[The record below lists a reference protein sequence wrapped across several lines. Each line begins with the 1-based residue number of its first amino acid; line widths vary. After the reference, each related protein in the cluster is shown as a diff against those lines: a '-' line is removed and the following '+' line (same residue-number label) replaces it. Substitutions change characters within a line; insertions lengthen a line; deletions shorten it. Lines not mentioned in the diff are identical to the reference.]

1 MSKTPDLGRGLT
13 AGAAVEALP
22 NETSRR
28 RFIGYVL
35 AGTTL
40 AVTADFAWQPETA
53 AAAEGVM
60 PIPSNAVPADFYDF
74 MDAVR
79 DASIPTNHLLSIE
92 VRPNGTAFFSLP
104 RSDNGQLL
112 TTSFAQVIAEE
123 MDIPFENVEVQLS
136 PARPE
141 LMYNQLTG
149 GSCSLYSL
157 IEPVRVMALTARQK
171 LMEAGAQ
178 KLGVSLNQ
186 VRTEGGFVMGPD
198 GARLSYGSLSELASE
213 LRTPYK
219 VLLGPIRGTVMGK
232 SFGNVEARDIATGK
246 KQFVMDLPIQNALPT
261 MVCRPPTFKGKVG
274 AVKNLDAVRK
284 MPGVTDVAAISTG
297 VAVRARTFGQ
307 CIDAIRALKVDWAG
321 GTKDQASSDSLL
333 GEIAAAELPMVPAD
347 PTATVLEETYTFQ
360 WRSGSPMETN
370 AAIADVRDGSAE
382 VWAPSKMPIIALQ
395 QIAILLDLP
404 EDAVT
409 LHVIKGGGSFGR
421 KLFPDAA
428 IEAVEASRAFDK
440 PVRLMWHRTDD
451 NRHGRM
457 HPACLTRMRAT
468 VTGNSVTSFT
478 MRHTS
483 GATDLTHGLGEI
495 ISGSLIASPDGE
507 LGNLSTA
514 LGFFQIVTQVPYNFG
529 PTDLKLNETFRYD
542 DLPTSAVRNVYSPD
556 TTVAR
561 ELMVEKLAKH
571 FGMDGYEF
579 RRAFVKDEKSVVLL
593 DKVAE
598 VGKWGR
604 TLPKGFS
611 QSIALHEEYK
621 CRVACLMELDNRP
634 STVNRNIREAFT
646 GPRVTKAIM
655 AIDVGRPINP
665 NGIQHMLMG
674 GLSDGIAYALSAAV
688 HIKDGLP
695 LEGSWDNYRYTR
707 QWNTPLET
715 EFIVMPANRELVGGA
730 GEVGIAVAAA
740 AAAIAYQNATGED
753 AVEFPVNYRDP
764 LGFVVKPKV
773 PSIPQSPINGRRF
786 AR

>member
-1 MSKTPDLGRGLT
+1 MSFSN
-13 AGAAVEALP
+13 ASEALEP
-22 NETSRR
+22 AGTSRR
-28 RFIGYVL
+28 QFVGYVL
-35 AGTTL
+35 AGSTL
-40 AVTADFAWQPETA
+40 AVTANVAWAPDQA
-53 AAAEGVM
+53 AAAEGVS

-74 MDAVR
+74 MDTVR

-92 VRPNGTAFFSLP
+92 VRPDGKAFFALP
-104 RSDNGQLL
+104 RSDNGQMI

-123 MDIPFENVEVQLS
+123 MDIPFENVDVQLA

-178 KLGVSLNQ
+178 KLGVDVSQ
-186 VRTEGGFVMGPD
+186 MRTKQGYVMGPAGD
-198 GARLSYGSLSELASE
+198 MIGYGALSELASE

-219 VLLGPIRGTVMGK
+219 AILGPIRGTVMGK
-232 SFGNVEARDIATGK
+232 SYGNVDARDIATGQK
-246 KQFVMDLPIQNALPT
+246 HFVMDLKVPGALPT
-261 MVCRPPTFKGKVG
+261 MVCRAPSFHGTVAKVH
-274 AVKNLDAVRK
+274 NLDAVKK
-284 MPGVTDVAAISTG
+284 MPGVTDVGIIPTG

-307 CIDAIRALKVDWAG
+307 CIDAVRALKVDWAAG
-321 GTKDQASSDSLL
+321 RKDGSSSDSLL
-333 GEIAAAELPMVPAD
+333 TEIANAALPMLPAD
-347 PTATVLEETYTFQ
+347 PLATVLKETYTFQ
-360 WRSGSPMETN
+360 FRSGSPMETN
-370 AAIADVRDGSAE
+370 SAIADVREDSAV

-395 QIAILLDLP
+395 KIAALLDLP

-409 LHVIKGGGSFGR
+409 FNVIKGGGSFGR

-428 IEAVEASRAFDK
+428 LEAVEASRLFGK
-440 PVRLMWHRTDD
+440 PVKLMWHRTDD

-457 HPACLTRMRAT
+457 HPGCVTEMRAT
-468 VTGNSVTSFT
+468 VTGNSVSSIT

-495 ISGSLIASPDGE
+495 MSGNLIASPDGE
-507 LGNLSTA
+507 AGNLATA
-514 LGFFQIVTQVPYNFG
+514 VGFFQIVCQVPYNFG
-529 PTDLKLNETFRYD
+529 PTDLKLNETFKYD
-542 DLPTSAVRNVYSPD
+542 DLPSSAVRNVYSPD

-579 RRAFVKDEKSVVLL
+579 RRAFVKDAKSTALL

-598 VGKWGR
+598 VGQWGR
-604 TLPKGFS
+604 TLPKGVS

-621 CRVACLMELDNRP
+621 CKVACLMELDNRP
-634 STVNRNIREAFT
+634 ITTNRKIREAYT

-655 AIDVGRPINP
+655 AIDAGRPINP
-665 NGIQHMLMG
+665 NGLQHMLMG
-674 GLSDGIAYALSAAV
+674 GLSDGIAYSLTSAV
-688 HIKDGLP
+688 HIEDGLP

-707 QWNTPLET
+707 QWNTPLVT
-715 EFIVMPANRELVGGA
+715 QFIVMPANRELVGGA

-740 AAAIAYQNATGED
+740 AAAIAYQNAQGKD

>member
-1 MSKTPDLGRGLT
+1 MSITSDQPSG
-13 AGAAVEALP
+13 
-22 NETSRR
+22 TSRR
-28 RFIGYVL
+28 QFVGYVL

-40 AVTADFAWQPETA
+40 AVTADFAWQPNTA
-53 AAAEGVM
+53 AAASAPTGVT
-60 PIPSNAVPADFYDF
+60 PIASNAVPADFYDF
-74 MDAVR
+74 MDLVR
-79 DASIPTNHLLSIE
+79 DSSIPTNHLLSID
-92 VRPNGTAFFSLP
+92 VRPDGTAFFSLP
-104 RSDNGQLL
+104 RSDNGQMI

-157 IEPVRVMALTARQK
+157 IEPVRVMAMTARQK

-178 KLGVSLNQ
+178 KLGVHVSQ
-186 VRTEGGFVMGPD
+186 MRTKPGYVMGPD
-198 GARLSYGSLSELASE
+198 GTMLGYGSLTEAASE
-213 LRTPYK
+213 FRTPYK
-219 VLLGPIRGTVMGK
+219 AVLGPIKGTVMGK
-232 SFGNVEARDIATGK
+232 SYGNVDARDIATGQ
-246 KQFVMDLPIQNALPT
+246 KQFVMDLKIPNALPT
-261 MVCRPPTFKGKVG
+261 MVCRAPSFHGTVT
-274 AVKNLDAVRK
+274 AVRNLDAIK
-284 MPGVTDVAAISTG
+284 TMPGVTDVAVIPTG

-307 CIDAIRALKVDWAG
+307 CIDAIRALNVEWGAG
-321 GTKDQASSDSLL
+321 RKEDASSDSLL
-333 GEIAAAELPMVPAD
+333 AEISGAELPMLPAD
-347 PTATVLEETYTFQ
+347 PTAEVLEESYTFQ

-370 AAIADVRDGSAE
+370 SAIADVQKDKAT

-395 QIAILLDLP
+395 KIAALLDLP
-404 EDAVT
+404 EEAVT
-409 LHVIKGGGSFGR
+409 FNVIKGGGSFGR

-428 IEAVEASRAFDK
+428 LEAVEASRAMGK

-457 HPACLTRMRAT
+457 HPACTTRMRAT

-483 GATDLTHGLGEI
+483 GATDLTHGLGEMF
-495 ISGSLIASPDGE
+495 SGNLIASPDGE
-507 LGNLSTA
+507 LGNLGTA

-529 PTDLKLNETFRYD
+529 PTDLKLNETFKYD

-579 RRAFVKDEKSVVLL
+579 RRAFVKDPKSLAVL

-598 VGKWGR
+598 VGQWGR
-604 TLPKGFS
+604 TMPQGFS
-611 QSIALHEEYK
+611 QAIALHTEYK
-621 CRVACLMELDNRP
+621 CHVACLLELDNRP
-634 STVNRNIREAFT
+634 ATVNRKIREAYT

-655 AIDVGRPINP
+655 AIDAGRPINP

-688 HIKDGLP
+688 HIEDGLP
-695 LEGSWDNYRYTR
+695 QEGSWDNYRYTR
-707 QWNTPLET
+707 QWNTPLHT
-715 EFIVMPANRELVGGA
+715 EFIVMPANRELTGGA
-730 GEVGIAVAAA
+730 GEVGIAAAA
-740 AAAIAYQNATGED
+740 SAAAIAYQNATGKD
-753 AVEFPVNYRDP
+753 ALEFPVNFRDP
-764 LGFVVKPKV
+764 LGFVVKSRIP
-773 PSIPQSPINGRRF
+773 PIPQSPINGRRF